1 MREKGWFGLERKRW
15 GTLFGLNEEQLDFFE
30 LHEEADI
37 EHSDMGWQAIAKFS
51 RDLNMEDS
59 VVEAC
64 RKNLLVWELYLNGIA
79 AAGDALDKKG

>member
-15 GTLFGLNEEQLDFFE
+15 GELFKLSNEQLDFFQ
-30 LHEEADI
+30 LHEGADI
-37 EHSDMGWQAIAKFS
+37 EHSDMGWRTIAKYA
-51 RDLNMEDS
+51 RELHIEDA

-79 AAGDALDKKG
+79 SDGDALDRKG